1 MELEQMSLPVNNKLL
16 SAYWSGSEKLHT
28 FFEYKLH
35 DTAFHKRAQYLKNM
49 HYNTNELS
57 NIIRSFMEPFG
68 LSPKVNEHL
77 SHLADGAKVI
87 VGGQQ
92 AGILTGP
99 LYSIHKAI
107 TVILL
112 AKEQSEK
119 LGEKI
124 LPLFWIAGEDHDLE
138 EINHTYT
145 IVAGEPKK
153 RAYSERTVRKTMA
166 STTDLN
172 KAEMKKTINKI
183 FKDFGETKYSN
194 ELYQF
199 VVNEMDKSATFTDF
213 FARLMNA
220 FFKDEGLLMIDAAFI
235 PFRKYESTFFKNII
249 EHNEKIA
256 EVVVAKEQLLND
268 SGYGTPIEANVNNAN
283 LFYVRDGE
291 RFLLERR
298 NNHFVNDQANVK
310 FTKEE
315 LLNIAEQTPEN
326 LSNNVVTRPLMQEM
340 TLPVLAFVGGPGEL
354 AYWATLKD
362 AFSVL
367 NLQMPII
374 VPRLNLTIVT
384 RQVEQILAEKQLSV
398 LDVITGK
405 SDHLKRQFIESIQD
419 EEAKKKID
427 KLYKIIDAQYE
438 DLERHLIE
446 QQIDLK
452 QIVDKNKNYHLQ
464 QFDYL
469 KSKIEQQVLLKHD
482 NIIRQFNIIATEIF
496 PNNNYQ
502 ERVYNPYQYINV
514 YGPTFVEDL
523 LKLPFAIT
531 NNHYIVRL

>member
-1 MELEQMSLPVNNKLL
+1 
-16 SAYWSGSEKLHT
+16 
-28 FFEYKLH
+28 
-35 DTAFHKRAQYLKNM
+35 
-49 HYNTNELS
+49 
-57 NIIRSFMEPFG
+57 
-68 LSPKVNEHL
+68 
-77 SHLADGAKVI
+77 
-87 VGGQQ
+87 
-92 AGILTGP
+92 
-99 LYSIHKAI
+99 
-107 TVILL
+107 
-112 AKEQSEK
+112 
-119 LGEKI
+119 
-124 LPLFWIAGEDHDLE
+124 
-138 EINHTYT
+138 
-145 IVAGEPKK
+145 
-153 RAYSERTVRKTMA
+153 MA
-166 STTDLN
+166 STTELN
-172 KAEMKKTINKI
+172 KNEMKKTIDKI

-194 ELYQF
+194 ELYHF
-199 VVNEMDKSATFTDF
+199 IVNEMDKSLTFTDF
-213 FARLMNA
+213 FARLMNS

-235 PFRKYESTFFKNII
+235 PFRKFESTFFKNII

-256 EVVVAKEQLLND
+256 EVVVAKERLLND
-268 SGYGTPIEANVNNAN
+268 SGYGTPIEANINNAN

-315 LLNIAEQTPEN
+315 LLNIADITPEN

-405 SDHLKRQFIESIQD
+405 SNQLKHQFIESIQD
-419 EEAKKKID
+419 EEAKEKID
-427 KLYKIIDAQYE
+427 HLYKIIDAQYE
-438 DLERHLIE
+438 ELERHLID
-446 QQIDLK
+446 QQLDLK
-452 QIVDKNKNYHLQ
+452 QIVDKNKKYHLQ

-469 KSKIEQQVLLKHD
+469 KSKIGQQVLLKHD
-482 NIIRQFNIIATEIF
+482 TIIRQFNILATEIF
-496 PNNNYQ
+496 PNDNYQ

-514 YGPTFVEDL
+514 YGPTLIEDL
-523 LKLPFAIT
+523 LKLPFTI
-531 NNHYIVRL
+531 NDKHYIVRL

>member
-1 MELEQMSLPVNNKLL
+1 
-16 SAYWSGSEKLHT
+16 
-28 FFEYKLH
+28 
-35 DTAFHKRAQYLKNM
+35 
-49 HYNTNELS
+49 
-57 NIIRSFMEPFG
+57 
-68 LSPKVNEHL
+68 
-77 SHLADGAKVI
+77 
-87 VGGQQ
+87 
-92 AGILTGP
+92 
-99 LYSIHKAI
+99 
-107 TVILL
+107 
-112 AKEQSEK
+112 
-119 LGEKI
+119 
-124 LPLFWIAGEDHDLE
+124 
-138 EINHTYT
+138 
-145 IVAGEPKK
+145 
-153 RAYSERTVRKTMA
+153 
-166 STTDLN
+166 
-172 KAEMKKTINKI
+172 
-183 FKDFGETKYSN
+183 
-194 ELYQF
+194 
-199 VVNEMDKSATFTDF
+199 
-213 FARLMNA
+213 
-220 FFKDEGLLMIDAAFI
+220 
-235 PFRKYESTFFKNII
+235 FFKNII
-249 EHNEKIA
+249 WHNEKIA

-427 KLYKIIDAQYE
+427 KLYEIIDAKYE

-446 QQIDLK
+446 Q
-452 QIVDKNKNYHLQ
+452 
-464 QFDYL
+464 
-469 KSKIEQQVLLKHD
+469 
-482 NIIRQFNIIATEIF
+482 
-496 PNNNYQ
+496 
-502 ERVYNPYQYINV
+502 
-514 YGPTFVEDL
+514 
-523 LKLPFAIT
+523 
-531 NNHYIVRL
+531 